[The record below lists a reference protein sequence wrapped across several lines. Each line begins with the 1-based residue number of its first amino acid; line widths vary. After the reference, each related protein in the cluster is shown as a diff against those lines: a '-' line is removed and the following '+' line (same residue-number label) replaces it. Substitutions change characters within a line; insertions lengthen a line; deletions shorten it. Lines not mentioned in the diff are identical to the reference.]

1 MSDITIDSLIE
12 QGNSILSGISYI
24 KPPHGVMRFYAD
36 YGIEDAGEYSTW
48 KHRTIRFISSKYPQ
62 DSFIPELIKQF
73 DEFEKQHCSPSV
85 FNQIL
90 GLIKAYKEI
99 PEPIILEAEGQ
110 KPLVEVNNIQ
120 SQQQSQSQTFQLIV
134 DIINDELTGKQQ
146 KELRDIIES
155 DSDAETKKRS
165 IIDKIKSFGTD
176 VASNIVANILTN
188 PSIYCSFF
196 NI

>member
-1 MSDITIDSLIE
+1 MSDITLDSLIE
-12 QGNSILSGISYI
+12 EGNNILKGISYI
-24 KPPHGVMRFYAD
+24 TPPRGVLRFYAE
-36 YGIEDAGEYSTW
+36 YGIKDAGEYTTW

-62 DSFIPELIKQF
+62 DSYIPELIKQF
-73 DEFEKQHCSPSV
+73 DEFEKHHCSPSV

-99 PEPIILEAEGQ
+99 PEPIVLKPEGQ

-120 SQQQSQSQTFQLIV
+120 SQQQSQTFQLIV
-134 DIINDELTGKQQ
+134 DIINDELTGRQQ
-146 KELRDIIES
+146 KELKDIIAS
-155 DSDAETKKRS
+155 KADAETKRKS
-165 IIDKIKSFGTD
+165 IFDKIKSFGTD

-188 PSIYCSFF
+188 PSIYGSFF